1 MLTSRIAHV
10 YEQRSMGILLVFV
23 ALYLFAANCFADT
36 QKVSLRLQW
45 KHQFEFAGFY
55 AAKELGYY
63 RDAGLDVDIL
73 EYDRDVNVVE
83 EVTSGKTDFG
93 IWGSG
98 LIELGMQG
106 KPVMLLANYFKRS
119 PLVLATQPDIRLPS
133 DLVGKTLMISEQDI
147 KNANYTQMFNTFKV
161 DTGQIDTV
169 PPTFNMQ
176 DFIDKK
182 VDAVSVFLTNE
193 PFLLQKD
200 GIPYNIIDPNNY
212 GVELYDVNLF
222 TSKMFAEAHPE
233 LTEAFI
239 NASNRGWEYA
249 LNHQEETVDLILNKY
264 NTQNKSREHL
274 LFEAQ
279 QTARIVQPKNYPIG
293 SIDLIQVNRIGRLFT
308 EVGLTAP
315 SSTHEFIYRAEHPRI
330 ELSQEETKY
339 IRNKRKV
346 SVAMMPDF
354 TPFSFTIRNHIDGFE
369 HDLLDILSDK
379 TGLTFEPVIGIW
391 NKGYSAFK
399 AKEVDIIASISYRE
413 ERLPFTL
420 FTDPYYEIP
429 IMIYVRDDFGDYEGL
444 NSLAGKKVGILKDVF
459 YTSDLK
465 KLNAFDLVIYETYEE
480 LTKALVYGQVD
491 ALMQNLTNIN
501 ALIKQHAYTNLR
513 IAGELQLP
521 SVSKED
527 LRLGIRA
534 DEPILHSVIQKA
546 MDDMTTEERMTLANK
561 WLGTNFLANK
571 NSKNEGS
578 TGSLLLTEQEANY
591 LQEKKVLRVSNETDW
606 PPYDFY
612 TDNQP
617 AGYSVGL
624 VKQLAKQ
631 LNIRVE
637 FVTGKSW
644 EELVD
649 MFCKGEIDLL
659 QPADR
664 SEKISGCG
672 QFSQPIIKDTT
683 NFVTRSDFR
692 AVHSL
697 EDLYGTTIATPK
709 GWEQTEYLQNNYADK
724 FKFYLTDNTLEA
736 IEAVRNGKADFA
748 ADYGNVLRYLINQ
761 NHYLGLTI
769 QGTWTLPSATN
780 NLYIATPKNQP
791 VLLGLIDKAIASISP
806 STLISLS
813 NRWFGP
819 MTTGIQ
825 TPAVTWSKAE
835 TQYLAQKKQVT
846 MCVDPDWLP
855 LEGISEASEHTG
867 IAADILQA
875 VMKNSGLKLQLVP
888 TKSWQESINL
898 AKQRQCDIFSL
909 AMKTPERL
917 EYMNFTRPYVSF
929 PFVVATRNTEIYID
943 NMAPLK
949 GKKLTM
955 LKGYASAE
963 LLGNEY
969 PDIDI
974 IQVDSR
980 LDGIRMVRNGQ
991 AFGYVDAL
999 PPLAS
1004 TIQQEGITDIRIAGK
1019 LDKNYE
1025 LSIAT
1030 RNDEPLLLGIMQ
1042 KALNTVSPE
1051 TIRSIYN
1058 KWLAIRYES
1067 RTDYSLLYKVIV
1079 AFVVMALVGLWR
1091 HIELFKINQTIEE
1104 KNRQLQ
1110 QAYEKYFWLAE
1121 NMDDVIWV
1129 MNANGKF
1136 IYISPS
1142 VEKMRGY
1149 SVEEMLMQGLNKIAC
1164 EGSRQ
1169 QVQDTLQAGLEAIKR
1184 GETPQMQTLRIEQP
1198 CRDGSTVWTEVNAR
1212 WVVDK
1217 KTGEMRLIG
1226 LSRDITQAISYEKQL
1241 EKLALTDQLTGLYNR
1256 HKLDEMLVQQLELAN
1271 RYDSTFAVMVLDID
1285 HFKQVNDTFGH
1296 HVGDST
1302 LVEFAHVMAT
1312 STRKTDIVGRWG
1324 GEEFLI
1330 IIPQADKVSLPE
1342 MAEKLRRNI
1351 EKHHFDTVKQI
1362 TASIGIAVQK
1372 PGEAVTSLLSRADDA
1387 LYRSKQQGRN
1397 RASFDTGR

>member
-1 MLTSRIAHV
+1 MAYRYT
-10 YEQRSMGILLVFV
+10 QRCVSILLVFV
-23 ALYLFAANCFADT
+23 SLLLIAANCFADT

-55 AAKELGYY
+55 AAKEQGYY
-63 RDAGLDVDIL
+63 RDAGIDVDIL
-73 EYDRDVNVVE
+73 EYDNDVDMVT

-106 KPVMLLANYFKRS
+106 EPVMLLANYFKRS

-239 NASNRGWEYA
+239 NASNRGWQYA

-444 NSLAGKKVGILKDVF
+444 DSLTGKKVGILKDVF
-459 YTSDLK
+459 YASELK
-465 KLNAFDLVIYETYEE
+465 KLNAFDLIIYETYEE

-534 DEPILHSVIQKA
+534 DEPILHSIIQKA
-546 MDDMTTEERMTLANK
+546 MDDMTTTERMTLVNK
-561 WLGTNFLANK
+561 WLGTNFLANE

-606 PPYDFY
+606 PPYDFF

-624 VKQLAKQ
+624 IKLLAKQ
-631 LNIRVE
+631 LNIKVE

-649 MFCKGEIDLL
+649 MFCSGEIDLL

-683 NFVTRSDFR
+683 NFVTRSNFR
-692 AVHSL
+692 EVHSL
-697 EDLYGTTIATPK
+697 EDLYDTTIATPK

-724 FKFYLTDNTLEA
+724 FKFYLTENTLEA

-769 QGTWTLPSATN
+769 QGTWDLPSATN
-780 NLYIATPKNQP
+780 NLYIATPHNQP
-791 VLLGLIDKAIASISP
+791 VLLGLIDKAIASVPP
-806 STLISLS
+806 STLVSLS
-813 NRWFGP
+813 NLWFGP
-819 MTTGIQ
+819 MTTSTQ
-825 TPAVTWSKAE
+825 DPTVTWSEAE
-835 TQYLAQKKQVT
+835 LKYLDQKKQIT

-855 LEGISEASEHTG
+855 LESIDEESNHTG
-867 IAADILQA
+867 IAADILQE
-875 VMKNSGLKLQLVP
+875 VMKNSGLNLQLVP
-888 TKSWQESINL
+888 TTSWQESIQL

-909 AMKTPERL
+909 AMETPERL
-917 EYMNFTRPYVSF
+917 KYMNFTRPYVSF
-929 PFVVATRNTEIYID
+929 PFVIATRNTEIYID
-943 NMAPLK
+943 NMAPLV
-949 GKKLTM
+949 GKKLAM
-955 LKGYASAE
+955 LKGYAPEE

-969 PDIDI
+969 TDIDI
-974 IQVDSR
+974 IRVDSR
-980 LDGIRMVRNGQ
+980 LEGMQLVRNQ
-991 AFGYVDAL
+991 EVFGYVDAL

-1004 TIQQEGITDIRIAGK
+1004 TIQKEGITDIRIAGK
-1019 LDKNYE
+1019 LDKNFE

-1030 RNDEPLLLGIMQ
+1030 RNDEALLLDIMQ
-1042 KALNTVSPE
+1042 KALDTVSPE
-1051 TIRSIYN
+1051 AIRSIYN

-1067 RTDYSLLYKVIV
+1067 RIDYSLLYKVVIGF
-1079 AFVVMALVGLWR
+1079 AFIAFIGFWR
-1091 HIELFKINQTIEE
+1091 HRELFNINKTIEE
-1104 KNRQLQ
+1104 KNQQLQ
-1110 QAYEKYFWLAE
+1110 QAYKKYFWLAE
-1121 NMDDVIWV
+1121 NMDDVVWV
-1129 MNANGKF
+1129 MNTEGKF

-1142 VEKMRGY
+1142 VEKLRGY
-1149 SVEEMLMQGLNKIAC
+1149 TAEEVMLQTLDKVIC

-1169 QVQDTLQAGLEAIKR
+1169 QVLESMQAEIDAVR
-1184 GETPQMQTLRIEQP
+1184 NGEKSQMRTLRIEQP
-1198 CRDGSTVWTEVNAR
+1198 CRNGSTVWTEVNAR
-1212 WVVDK
+1212 LVVDK
-1217 KTGEMRLIG
+1217 DTGEMRFIG
-1226 LSRDITQAISYEKQL
+1226 LSRDITQTLSYEKQL
-1241 EKLALTDQLTGLYNR
+1241 ENLALTDRLTGIFNR
-1256 HKLDEMLVQQLELAN
+1256 HKLDEILTQQVELTN
-1271 RYDSTFAVMVLDID
+1271 RYKSKFAVMILDID

-1302 LVEFAHVMAT
+1302 LTEFAHILSV
-1312 STRKTDIVGRWG
+1312 STRQNDIAGRWG

-1330 IIPQADKVSLPE
+1330 IVPHADKVSLLE
-1342 MAEKLRRNI
+1342 MAEKLRKNI
-1351 EKHHFDTVKQI
+1351 EEHHFDTVGRV
-1362 TASIGIAVQK
+1362 TASIGVAIQE
-1372 PGEAVTSLLSRADDA
+1372 PGETVKSVLSHADEA
-1387 LYRSKQQGRN
+1387 LYMSKQKGRN
-1397 RASFDTGR
+1397 RVTCYRDRLKV